1 MITSRYYDEE
11 LLSQLGS
18 LDNIHWLFAKG
29 EMSHF
34 IKIKDHAY
42 RDLTLKFLS
51 ILHVEVTNGP
61 QHQARYV
68 SFYLQG

>member
-1 MITSRYYDEE
+1 VITSRYYDEE

-34 IKIKDHAY
+34 IKIKDHTY
-42 RDLTLKFLS
+42 RDLTLEFLS
-51 ILHVEVTNGP
+51 TLHVEVTSTP
-61 QHQARYV
+61 QCQVEYV
-68 SFYLQG
+68 SFYL